1 MAEGKVLVGTAGWS
15 YEDWKGNVYPSKVPR
30 GFDPLAYMAGFFD
43 CLEINSTFYRPP
55 SPQVARSWARRVSRN
70 QEFRFTVKL
79 WQGFTHKREAI
90 SGEDVR
96 GFLRGVEPLREEGAL
111 GCLLIQFPW
120 SFKNVAENRSYL
132 AQLLRQ
138 FQELPR
144 AVELRHASWDR
155 EDSYRF
161 LADEGAGFVNID
173 QPLFHRSMAPS
184 SRATSPV
191 GYVRL
196 HGRNWGDWFREG
208 AGRDARY
215 DYLYS
220 EEELEPW
227 LENIRRVAQSAEVT
241 FVITNNHYRGQA
253 ACNALQI
260 KATLHGRPIP
270 VPPSLASSFPQLEPL
285 TEARLHL
292 FPQGP

>member
-15 YEDWKGNVYPSKVPR
+15 YEDWKGTVFPPKFPR
-30 GFDPLAYMAGFFD
+30 GFDPLAYMAEYFD

-70 QEFRFTVKL
+70 PEFRFTVKL
-79 WQGFTHKREAI
+79 WQGFTHKREGLR
-90 SGEDVR
+90 GEDVR
-96 GFLRGVEPLREEGAL
+96 GFLRGVEPLREEGTF

-120 SFKNVAENRSYL
+120 SFKNVSGNRSYL
-132 AQLLRQ
+132 AELLQ
-138 FQELPR
+138 HFQELPR
-144 AVELRHASWDR
+144 AVELRHGSWDK
-155 EDSYRF
+155 EDFYRF
-161 LADEGAGFVNID
+161 LAEEGAGFVNID

-184 SRATSPV
+184 SRATGPM

-227 LENIRRVAQSAEVT
+227 LENIRRVARSAEVT

-260 KATLHGRPIP
+260 KASLKGGPIP
-270 VPPSLASSFPQLEPL
+270 VPAPLVRFFPQLESL
-285 TEARLHL
+285 SEGRLHL
-292 FPQGP
+292 SPPEP